1 MLTNSTV
8 LVVDDEPEIREL
20 IGLYLKKEGCDFH
33 EATNAQ
39 EALHQIENINPDLIV
54 LDVFLPDLDGIELC
68 RKIRQTTEVPILFL
82 SCKDSEIDK
91 VIGLSVGGD
100 DYIGKPFS
108 MYELLA
114 RIKAHL
120 RRSLLI
126 HKRAQKSIYK
136 SASISLDAD
145 RHECNVSNQRLVLTS
160 KEFQLLHFFM
170 RHPQQVFSAEHL
182 MEKIWGFNAEIDIKT
197 VMVHIGNLR
206 KKLQGTSEKQAIIST
221 IRGVGYK
228 FNEDVQEVVSNVS
241 EGL

>member
-1 MLTNSTV
+1 MLANSNV
-8 LVVDDEPEIREL
+8 LVIDDEPEIREL
-20 IGLYLKKEGCDFH
+20 IGLYLTREGCNFH
-33 EATNAQ
+33 EAQNAK
-39 EALHQIENINPDLIV
+39 EALQQIEYINPDLIV

-68 RKIRQTTEVPILFL
+68 RKIRQTIEVPILFL

-108 MYELLA
+108 MHELLA

-120 RRSLLI
+120 RRSLLV
-126 HKRAQKSIYK
+126 HKRVEKNIYK
-136 SASISLDAD
+136 SASIVLNAD
-145 RHECNVSNQRLVLTS
+145 RHECHISNQRLVLTS

-182 MEKIWGFNAEIDIKT
+182 MERIWGFNAEIDTKT

-206 KKLQGTSEKQAIIST
+206 KKLQGTSKKEAIIST

-228 FNEDVQEVVSNVS
+228 FNEDVQEVASNIS
-241 EGL
+241 EGF